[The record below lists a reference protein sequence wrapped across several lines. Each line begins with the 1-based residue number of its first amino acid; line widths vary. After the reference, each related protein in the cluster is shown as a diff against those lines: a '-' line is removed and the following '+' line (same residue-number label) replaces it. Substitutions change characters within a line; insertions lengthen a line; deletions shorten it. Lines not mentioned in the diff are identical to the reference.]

1 MFIDD
6 PLEIDS
12 QLAKEKKTRN
22 LGGHQNHG
30 PLSLSIAIEYVWRDI
45 T

>member
-6 PLEIDS
+6 PLEIDN
-12 QLAKEKKTRN
+12 QLAKEKRLETLADTRTKDR
-22 LGGHQNHG
+22 
-30 PLSLSIAIEYVWRDI
+30 SLSIAIEYVWRDI

>member
-12 QLAKEKKTRN
+12 QLAKEKRLKTLADTRTM
-22 LGGHQNHG
+22 GR
-30 PLSLSIAIEYVWRDI
+30 SLSIAIEYVWRDI